1 MIMSLE
7 EKKQEVIEDFSVYD
21 EWLDKYEYLIELGKT
36 LEAYPEEEKTEDKLI
51 KGCQSRVW
59 LDYELKDGK
68 LYFRADSDAIITKGI
83 ISLLLS
89 VYSGRTPSE
98 IAADDFDFVE
108 KIGLKE
114 NLSPT
119 RANGLVSMIDTIKWI
134 ANDAAAKEQMA
145 GQAGHDENTQAGHDE
160 NTQAGHDENTQ
171 AGHDGAVIPGST
183 GNPSKDVLSA
193 EDVAALQP
201 LYADVILALKQVYDP
216 EIPVNIYD
224 LGLIYE
230 LNIDK
235 DRKVSIVMTFT
246 APNCP
251 MADEVMHEVED
262 CVKRVP
268 GVTGCSIELTFEPVW
283 DRSMLSEEARVDLG
297 LDYEE
302 DDYGKLS

>member
-1 MIMSLE
+1 MSLE
-7 EKKQEVIEDFSVYD
+7 EKKQAVIEEFSMYD
-21 EWLDKYEYLIELGKT
+21 EWLDKYEYLIELGKA

-89 VYSGRTPSE
+89 VYSGRTPAE
-98 IAADDFDFVE
+98 IAADDFGFVDA
-108 KIGLKE
+108 IGLRE

-119 RANGLVSMIDTIKWI
+119 RANGLVSMIETIKSAAREASVI
-134 ANDAAAKEQMA
+134 PSEAPSVIPSEAKESAAAEF
-145 GQAGHDENTQAGHDE
+145 
-160 NTQAGHDENTQ
+160 
-171 AGHDGAVIPGST
+171 
-183 GNPSKDVLSA
+183 LSA

-235 DRKVSIVMTFT
+235 ERKVSILMTFT

-251 MADEVMHEVED
+251 MADEVMHEVEES
-262 CVKRVP
+262 VKRVP
-268 GVTGCSIELTFEPVW
+268 GVTGCKIELTFEPVW

-302 DDYGKLS
+302 DDYGKLND